1 VELNNKLIGIQFILL
16 IIILSI
22 FAKLITPYLP
32 SPDIKPEALLLPSI
46 VTLTISL
53 AIFTLIKEKLAMLEP
68 NHRIMIFW
76 TGFGAVTCFTLA
88 IFSLYFDIYPIPNP
102 TTKWI
107 LVWVFCSVIGW
118 LLQLAL
124 FLQVVYTLISE
135 KNLAP
140 ESN

>member
-1 VELNNKLIGIQFILL
+1 MQLNNKLIGIQFIL
-16 IIILSI
+16 IIFILSI

-53 AIFTLIKEKLAMLEP
+53 GIFTLTKEKLAMLEP
-68 NHRIMIFW
+68 NHRIIIFW
-76 TGFGAVTCFTLA
+76 TGFGAVTSFTIA

-107 LVWVFCSVIGW
+107 LVWVVCSIFGW

-124 FLQVVYTLISE
+124 FLQVMYNLIFE